1 MCYLGFQY
9 YMGLLGG
16 CYNNT
21 QILIWACEQ
30 KFLSGSNTILISV
43 GLRLKVGDRS
53 RGGGS
58 SSHSRSVLIS

>member
-21 QILIWACEQ
+21 NIHMGTRTEI
-30 KFLSGSNTILISV
+30 LSGSNTILISMGPSVEGSGIGVGV
-43 GLRLKVGDRS
+43 GLAVTAGVFS
-53 RGGGS
+53 
-58 SSHSRSVLIS
+58 